1 MERTERELMAL
12 ERKRKDL
19 YNRIRRCNDPKMK
32 LQVQEE
38 IHALS
43 AEMKPLRR
51 QISDIKN
58 VLERSGVMREMVE
71 SEEKMRR
78 EKLEREYFLNPKEK
92 AELKNTQPKSS
103 EPQAK
108 TPVRKDDRAR

>member
-1 MERTERELMAL
+1 MAL

-19 YNRIRRCNDPKMK
+19 YNSIRRCNDPEIKA
-32 LQVQEE
+32 QVQEE
-38 IHALS
+38 IHTLT
-43 AEMKPLRR
+43 AEMKPLRQ

-78 EKLEREYFLNPKEK
+78 EKLEREYFLYPKEK
-92 AELKNTQPKSS
+92 AELKTQCRNRPSRRQK
-103 EPQAK
+103 P
-108 TPVRKDDRAR
+108 PRARMTVRDNY